1 MRVLYADLCAY
12 RTAFI
17 MLITW
22 SSGSCHFRG
31 EESPTLQFKSRN
43 HCFREFQCD
52 VLICVQMLGSFSSGH
67 LYSPSGLQLTLG
79 TCLLFPIL
87 SCPVT
92 SPHEPLRDFGIDP
105 AQTNPVQGL
114 SATQCHICG
123 SRRPWQF
130 YFEGSGPRLLEMWAQ
145 PREDPSRRRAGRR
158 LSPGGRPE
166 QLLSF

>member
-1 MRVLYADLCAY
+1 M
-12 RTAFI
+12 
-17 MLITW
+17 
-22 SSGSCHFRG
+22 G

-43 HCFREFQCD
+43 HHCREFQCD
-52 VLICVQMLGSFSSGH
+52 VLMCVQMVGSFFSGH
-67 LYSPSGLQLTLG
+67 LYSPRWLQHTLG
-79 TCLLFPIL
+79 TCLLFHIP
-87 SCPVT
+87 SCALT
-92 SPHEPLRDFGIDP
+92 APHEPLRDSGTDP

-130 YFEGSGPRLLEMWAQ
+130 SFEGSGPSLLEMWAQ